1 MSYPSQLD
9 GTHLHRWV
17 SRAVAELSAR
27 RAEINALNVFPVPD
41 ADTGSNMTHTME
53 SALAAVE
60 ELDEAERASAAAV
73 TRALAV
79 GGVRGARGNSG
90 VVLSQ
95 VLRAL
100 SEAAVKEPLG
110 KRMLATA
117 LEIAVRL
124 VTRAISE
131 PVEGTVVTVLR
142 AASVAA
148 RQAADA
154 GSSLHDTLT
163 ATVEAARTALANTP
177 SQLPALQAAG
187 VVDAGGAGLL
197 VLLEALLA
205 EVSGAGEL
213 PARPAARL
221 ADATGV
227 DSHGQAGD
235 LEVMFYFS
243 GDLGELEAR
252 LHGLGD
258 SLVVARDAEASGTVH
273 IHSADAGV
281 VIETAYT
288 LGEVS
293 GLRLEILPSGPIV
306 ESPERII
313 VAVTP
318 PGAIADLYRN
328 GGAYVVT
335 TESETDEDPE
345 TDLVTDILSTV
356 RATTAKEVILL
367 PNGLLSRRQL
377 SAVDKAIRAFAQD
390 ITLLPTSR
398 LVSGIAALTVHDAE
412 QPLATAAYS
421 MVEAAGAMRT
431 AVAVRA
437 ERAALTAAGPCAKG
451 DLLVEAHGQIVA
463 VCDDLH
469 DAILAASRHLLEAG
483 GEQVTV
489 LSAEDVDTQALEDV
503 LKVAVMAYP
512 GDGLAAAA
520 EIGVE

>member
-17 SRAVAELSAR
+17 TRAVAELSER
-27 RAEINALNVFPVPD
+27 RAEINELNVFPVPD

-53 SALAAVE
+53 SALAAVN
-60 ELDEAERASAAAV
+60 ELDDAERASAAAV

-79 GGVRGARGNSG
+79 GGARGARGNSG

-100 SEAAVKEPLG
+100 SETAVKEPLG
-110 KRMLATA
+110 VGMLASA
-117 LEIAVRL
+117 LETAVKL
-124 VTRAISE
+124 VDRAITD

-148 RQAADA
+148 REAAGTGA
-154 GSSLHDTLT
+154 GLHDALI

-177 SQLPALQAAG
+177 SQLRVLREAG

-205 EVSGAGEL
+205 EVSGGVAL
-213 PARPAARL
+213 PARPAALL
-221 ADATGV
+221 ADATE
-227 DSHGQAGD
+227 SHGQAGD
-235 LEVMFYFS
+235 LEVMFLFT
-243 GDLGELEAR
+243 GDLDDLTAR
-252 LHGLGD
+252 LRQLGD
-258 SLVVARDAEASGTVH
+258 SLVVARITEETGTVH
-273 IHSADAGV
+273 IHSGDAGA
-281 VIETAYT
+281 VIETAYAH
-288 LGEVS
+288 GQVS
-293 GLRLEILPSGPIV
+293 DLRLEVLPSAPV
-306 ESPERII
+306 VATPERII

-318 PGAIADLYRN
+318 PGPIADLYRN

-335 TESETDEDPE
+335 TESDTDDDPE
-345 TDLVTDILSTV
+345 TDLVADILATV
-356 RATTAKEVILL
+356 RATGASEVILL

-377 SAVDKAIRAFAQD
+377 SAVDKAVRAFDQD

-398 LVSGIAALTVHDAE
+398 LVSGIAALTVHDAG
-412 QPLATAAYS
+412 QPLATAAYA
-421 MVEAAGAMRT
+421 MAEAAGAMRT
-431 AVAVRA
+431 AVAVPA
-437 ERAALTAAGPCAKG
+437 DRAALTAAGPCAKG

-489 LSAEDVDTQALEDV
+489 LSAGDVDTGSLEDV

-512 GDGLAAAA
+512 GEGLAAAA